1 MFKEIEREKRKSAG
15 RICIC
20 RIEVITSILRSLSK
34 LQLRQQNF
42 YRSYNFDKILTSIRH
57 ISDTIGPHLG
67 PICEHP
73 REQKKVGSNRRNS
86 VDANRI
92 VT

>member
-1 MFKEIEREKRKSAG
+1 MFKEIERERKKK
-15 RICIC
+15 IC
-20 RIEVITSILRSLSK
+20 RP
-34 LQLRQQNF
+34 
-42 YRSYNFDKILTSIRH
+42 YMY
-57 ISDTIGPHLG
+57 ISDTSGPQLG
-67 PICEHP
+67 PVCEHP